1 MKKNPSNKKS
11 KIVKK
16 KDRYE
21 VIQLPSNND
30 EMEKYL
36 DVHRKEIN
44 SRMVDNISYAI
55 KYRLSAVE
63 IFSFKNSNFIVLMN
77 RRDFK
82 ENLQNI
88 LDFSMKQDDYAT
100 CIKTR
105 KVMDRLNKLSYIF
118 NCKKIKK

>member
-16 KDRYE
+16 KDSYE

-36 DVHRKEIN
+36 DANRKEIN
-44 SRMVDNISYAI
+44 SRMIDNISYAI
-55 KYRLSAVE
+55 KHRMTAVE

-88 LDFSMKQDDYAT
+88 LDFSTKQDDYAT
-100 CIKTR
+100 CIKAR
-105 KVMDRLNKLSYIF
+105 KVIDKLNKLSYIF